1 MWGAAFVAAAV
12 LGTLASCSGS
22 RDFPD
27 KPNILLITVD
37 TLRADHL
44 SSYGYHRATSPVLD
58 RLAAEGVRFD
68 QASVQWPKTGP
79 SFASMF
85 TATYPKDNGIV
96 RRIGVPLP
104 DEFPMLAELLRQ
116 QGYTTHAVVANGAVG
131 SDFNFDQGFDT
142 YIETWK
148 LPALKEGDDPNGA
161 EAVTRL
167 AMSVADKIPA
177 DSPYFLWVHYIDPHF
192 PYSPPGEWA
201 HRFQQDEHFDPS
213 RKLRIDWQKTKRD
226 VTAIGRDQV
235 LEGRDDLAFYV
246 ARYDAEIAYAD
257 FHLGV
262 LREYLESKG
271 LLERT
276 LTVFTSDHGES
287 LGDHEY
293 YFDHGKLGFQTC
305 LRVPLLFHFA
315 GVLGPAVDRDPAE
328 LIALMPTLLEI
339 AGLDLDEGR
348 WMQSRS
354 LVPRL
359 LGERLEP
366 DEPVFVFSEAGYGRN
381 DMWQRIVRDR
391 RYKFVD
397 AQEGAAQHWIT
408 GAVGTRHAL
417 YDLLEDPEEKENI
430 LQDRLAVAERLRQVV
445 TRWYE
450 TPFELVQEAAD
461 ESGEMSDATREQL
474 KALGYLD

>member
-1 MWGAAFVAAAV
+1 
-12 LGTLASCSGS
+12 
-22 RDFPD
+22 
-27 KPNILLITVD
+27 
-37 TLRADHL
+37 
-44 SSYGYHRATSPVLD
+44 
-58 RLAAEGVRFD
+58 
-68 QASVQWPKTGP
+68 
-79 SFASMF
+79 MF

-104 DEFPMLAELLRQ
+104 DEFPMLAELLGQ

-142 YIETWK
+142 YVETWK

-167 AMSVADKIPA
+167 AKSVADKIPA

-201 HRFQQDEHFDPS
+201 DRFQEDEYFDPS
-213 RKLRIDWQKTKRD
+213 RKLRIDWEKTKRD

-235 LEGRDDLAFYV
+235 LEGRDDLAFYL

-257 FHLGV
+257 SHLGV

-271 LLERT
+271 MLERT

-305 LRVPLLFHFA
+305 LRVPLLFHFP
-315 GVLGPAVDRDPAE
+315 GVIEPAVDTDPVE
-328 LIALMPTLLEI
+328 LVALMPTLLEI
-339 AGLDLDEGR
+339 AGLDLEEGR
-348 WMQSRS
+348 WMQARS

-359 LGERLEP
+359 LGERLEA
-366 DEPVFVFSEAGYGRN
+366 DEPVFAFSEAGYGRN

-417 YDLLEDPEEKENI
+417 YDLLEDPEEEVNI
-430 LQDRLAVAERLRQVV
+430 LQDRLAVAEKLRQVV

-450 TPFELVQEAAD
+450 TPFELVQEAVD

>member
-1 MWGAAFVAAAV
+1 
-12 LGTLASCSGS
+12 
-22 RDFPD
+22 
-27 KPNILLITVD
+27 
-37 TLRADHL
+37 
-44 SSYGYHRATSPVLD
+44 
-58 RLAAEGVRFD
+58 
-68 QASVQWPKTGP
+68 
-79 SFASMF
+79 MF

-104 DEFPMLAELLRQ
+104 DEFPMLAELLGQ

-142 YIETWK
+142 YVETWK

-167 AMSVADKIPA
+167 AKSVADKIPA

-201 HRFQQDEHFDPS
+201 DRFQEDEYFDPS
-213 RKLRIDWQKTKRD
+213 RKLRIDWEKTKRD

-235 LEGRDDLAFYV
+235 LEGRDDLAFYL

-257 FHLGV
+257 SHLGV

-271 LLERT
+271 MLKRT

-305 LRVPLLFHFA
+305 LRVPLLFHFP
-315 GVLGPAVDRDPAE
+315 GVIEPAVDTDPVE
-328 LIALMPTLLEI
+328 LVALMPTLLEI
-339 AGLDLDEGR
+339 AGLDLEEGR
-348 WMQSRS
+348 WMQARS

-359 LGERLEP
+359 LGERLEA
-366 DEPVFVFSEAGYGRN
+366 DEPVFAFSEAGYGRN

-417 YDLLEDPEEKENI
+417 YDLLEDPEEEVNI
-430 LQDRLAVAERLRQVV
+430 LQDRLAVAEKLRQVV

-450 TPFELVQEAAD
+450 TPFELVQEAVD